1 MSNSE
6 VLHCTARSGGGGG
19 VKLCRGTTA
28 TFDQVLFEGNR
39 AGITGQR
46 RSAIL
51 EKTSDTGGAIRAVGA
66 SLTMIDSHVQPD
78 QYYTHVNDNA
88 LYTTLPR
95 YQKATTSRHNGLAV
109 EAALASLTNPC
120 PTVDHFDKVDAH
132 EGPPVKDSPVG
143 EGEEEEEEEARARA
157 EDRFYEIGSL
167 LAYHGAGVHLS
178 SALPSSHGRLVVRG
192 GSFKGLNVE
201 QKGAAIYA
209 NSNVAQLRP
218 DVALTNAAASPLEM
232 SNNRGCAGGAIAVEH
247 ARLSVSGTHSH
258 AFQSNVAHRG
268 GFLWSQTSKIDIQ
281 HATIQHNNA
290 SSAEPQPGCG
300 GNILA
305 FDHSNLTMAYSLV
318 SAGSSRDGGGVCL
331 LSNTIAEFTKVTIT
345 NNTAVAMGG
354 GLHVQGNATVLMKA
368 SVVSHNDALYG
379 GGVSLR
385 GASLA
390 LEAGTAVHSNSV
402 VGGDGGGLYV
412 AEGGA
417 VQTRNTTIEKNT
429 ATSATGTNTFGRGGG
444 LAIAERDRL
453 AAAAVSPSAAP
464 SAAAAPAPAA
474 VHDLQ
479 VTTRVHLLQG
489 TIVQHNRGVLGGGID
504 VHGVAEDST
513 PSSTLVV
520 RLEEC
525 LVGNNVADS
534 GGGLYVE
541 DATVT
546 AKDCVVEHNQAT
558 GTKGGGAVVVTAS
571 GTASGTTTVEG
582 RTIAAFRGTHLLLH
596 NNSAGASDGGAV
608 FVASESLPPTALF
621 DLNHSTISRSMANGL
636 GGHLYAHKAH
646 VVMNHV
652 HLRHGQLKN
661 VTHGSGGSVYLT
673 SSTLETNMVDMGHS
687 SAYIGGCVHAT
698 ASSVVKLHATT
709 LHHCQASSV
718 GGALNVQEQSQL
730 VTTTGVT
737 TTGVTTT
744 GVTSLGSATAK
755 ANASATASV
764 NVIHSN
770 HAESGAGL
778 FLTTHSHAH
787 VVGALFQDN
796 VAEGEWGGD
805 GAACFVTRATLHV
818 ENRYG
823 KELVDTT
830 SHVLYSVILLIST
843 FFLPPTTM
851 QHVSEQ
857 CGAKCRRSRVL

>member
-1 MSNSE
+1 M
-6 VLHCTARSGGGGG
+6 
-19 VKLCRGTTA
+19 
-28 TFDQVLFEGNR
+28 
-39 AGITGQR
+39 
-46 RSAIL
+46 
-51 EKTSDTGGAIRAVGA
+51 
-66 SLTMIDSHVQPD
+66 
-78 QYYTHVNDNA
+78 
-88 LYTTLPR
+88 
-95 YQKATTSRHNGLAV
+95 
-109 EAALASLTNPC
+109 
-120 PTVDHFDKVDAH
+120 
-132 EGPPVKDSPVG
+132 
-143 EGEEEEEEEARARA
+143 
-157 EDRFYEIGSL
+157 
-167 LAYHGAGVHLS
+167 
-178 SALPSSHGRLVVRG
+178 
-192 GSFKGLNVE
+192 
-201 QKGAAIYA
+201 
-209 NSNVAQLRP
+209 
-218 DVALTNAAASPLEM
+218 
-232 SNNRGCAGGAIAVEH
+232 
-247 ARLSVSGTHSH
+247 
-258 AFQSNVAHRG
+258 
-268 GFLWSQTSKIDIQ
+268 
-281 HATIQHNNA
+281 
-290 SSAEPQPGCG
+290 
-300 GNILA
+300 
-305 FDHSNLTMAYSLV
+305 
-318 SAGSSRDGGGVCL
+318 
-331 LSNTIAEFTKVTIT
+331 
-345 NNTAVAMGG
+345 
-354 GLHVQGNATVLMKA
+354 
-368 SVVSHNDALYG
+368 
-379 GGVSLR
+379 
-385 GASLA
+385 
-390 LEAGTAVHSNSV
+390 
-402 VGGDGGGLYV
+402 
-412 AEGGA
+412 
-417 VQTRNTTIEKNT
+417 
-429 ATSATGTNTFGRGGG
+429 
-444 LAIAERDRL
+444 
-453 AAAAVSPSAAP
+453 
-464 SAAAAPAPAA
+464 
-474 VHDLQ
+474 
-479 VTTRVHLLQG
+479 
-489 TIVQHNRGVLGGGID
+489 QHNRGVLGGGID
-504 VHGVAEDST
+504 VQGVAEDST

-525 LVGNNVADS
+525 LVGDNVADS

-546 AKDCVVEHNQAT
+546 AKDCVMEHNQAT

-571 GTASGTTTVEG
+571 GTTMVEG
-582 RTIAAFRGTHLLLH
+582 LTIAAFRGTHLMLH

-737 TTGVTTT
+737 TTGVT
-744 GVTSLGSATAK
+744 SLGSATAK
-755 ANASATASV
+755 ANASATAKANASATASTI

-770 HAESGAGL
+770 QAESGAGL
-778 FLTTHSHAH
+778 YLTTHSHAH

-830 SHVLYSVILLIST
+830 SHVRYSVILLIST